1 MINKYIILAII
12 LFFIGNIIK
21 AFRTLYILNP
31 YLNKPIKPYLKSTF
45 IGFLIDFFFPFRVS
59 DIARTF
65 VFSRL
70 TKSSW
75 RMSLSLAFIE
85 RVFDLIIVFFILL
98 FFNIKSLSIL
108 ILFITATLIFV
119 FCNFIILKKTY
130 YYLSSLF
137 NDFIKSFLLGLYW
150 SLYRFRIDIIDNK
163 KKLFVFSLSS
173 LLMWIFNILSVIIVS
188 NAIFNVDLK
197 DLILHQFT
205 DLTSAGLI
213 KSLSIFKENDFINYI
228 SYLLIPN
235 ILLIIIAYI
244 PFKEKEKTS
253 SLKMIP
259 YVSNDISLS
268 FFKYYFNNKY
278 SKNDD
283 TYYNMTNNATIIK
296 DLSAASEAKTYLM
309 QGKDNLFVRKIALSN
324 AADKLKAQYEWLE
337 KNNNLPL
344 PKILNKVEEEN
355 LFSYDMEYF
364 ANGETF
370 FTTIH
375 YIDVIEAWDIIKN
388 IIDKLNDCYSNANYI
403 GNKKNIIDNIYNEH
417 ILNNINYLLDSK
429 YKYLTKYKYLVV
441 NNTKVPNIM
450 NMLNE
455 LKEFHYSLEHNIQ
468 YIHGDLTIENILV
481 DNSKNYILIDP
492 APRYNNVFAE
502 YAKLFQSLHGKYEY
516 VKNLNTYSIN
526 ENIITYPDYSTLKY
540 ERIFNYLKDYIR
552 DKFGDKGLKSI
563 YFYESICYIRAI
575 VYMIKL
581 NKSNAFLM
589 LALAG
594 LALNEFDTL

>member
-1 MINKYIILAII
+1 MNIYIILAII
-12 LFFIGNIIK
+12 LFFIGNIIR

-59 DIARTF
+59 DIARTL
-65 VFSRL
+65 VFSKL

-108 ILFITATLIFV
+108 ILFITATLIFI
-119 FCNFIILKKTY
+119 FCNFIVFKKLY
-130 YYLSSLF
+130 YYSVSIF

-150 SLYRFRIDIIDNK
+150 SLYRFRIDIIGNK
-163 KKLFVFSLSS
+163 KKLFIFSLSS
-173 LLMWIFNILSVIIVS
+173 LLMWIFNILSVIVLS
-188 NAIFNVDLK
+188 NAILNVDLK

-213 KSLSIFKENDFINYI
+213 KSLYLFNSDDIVVYLTYFILPTMM
-228 SYLLIPN
+228 LLI
-235 ILLIIIAYI
+235 LAYI
-244 PFKEKEKTS
+244 PFKEKEKKS

-259 YVSNDISLS
+259 YVSSDISLS

-278 SKNDD
+278 LKNDE

-344 PKILNKVEEEN
+344 PKIFNKVEEEK

-375 YIDVIEAWDIIKN
+375 YFPFEKSCRILSEIITY
-388 IIDKLNDCYSNANYI
+388 LNGNYI
-403 GNKKNIIDNIYNEH
+403 TVDNKNKYYTNLFYERYIK
-417 ILNNINYLLDSK
+417 NNINISISNNYIKSFTQ
-429 YKYLTKYKYLVV
+429 YNEIIV
-441 NNTKVPNIM
+441 NDKNVPNI
-450 NMLNE
+450 LKLEEE
-455 LKEFHYSLEHNIQ
+455 LKNYNYNLDYDIK
-468 YIHGDLTIENILV
+468 YIHGDLTI
-481 DNSKNYILIDP
+481 
-492 APRYNNVFAE
+492 
-502 YAKLFQSLHGKYEY
+502 
-516 VKNLNTYSIN
+516 
-526 ENIITYPDYSTLKY
+526 
-540 ERIFNYLKDYIR
+540 
-552 DKFGDKGLKSI
+552 
-563 YFYESICYIRAI
+563 
-575 VYMIKL
+575 
-581 NKSNAFLM
+581 
-589 LALAG
+589 
-594 LALNEFDTL
+594 

>member
-1 MINKYIILAII
+1 MMNIYIILAII
-12 LFFIGNIIK
+12 LFFIGNIIR

-59 DIARTF
+59 DIARTL
-65 VFSRL
+65 VFSKL

-108 ILFITATLIFV
+108 ILFITATLIFI
-119 FCNFIILKKTY
+119 FCNFIVFKKLY
-130 YYLSSLF
+130 YYSVSIF

-150 SLYRFRIDIIDNK
+150 SLYRFRIDIIGNK
-163 KKLFVFSLSS
+163 KKLFIFSLSS
-173 LLMWIFNILSVIIVS
+173 LLMWIFNILSVIVLS
-188 NAIFNVDLK
+188 NAILNVDLK

-213 KSLSIFKENDFINYI
+213 KSLYLFNSDDIVVYLTYFILPTMM
-228 SYLLIPN
+228 LLI
-235 ILLIIIAYI
+235 LAYI
-244 PFKEKEKTS
+244 PFKEKEKKS

-259 YVSNDISLS
+259 YVSSDISLS

-278 SKNDD
+278 LKNDE
-283 TYYNMTNNATIIK
+283 TYYNITNNATIIK

-344 PKILNKVEEEN
+344 PKIFNKVEEEK

-364 ANGETF
+364 GNGETF

-375 YIDVIEAWDIIKN
+375 YFPFEKSCRILSEIITY
-388 IIDKLNDCYSNANYI
+388 LNGNYI
-403 GNKKNIIDNIYNEH
+403 TVDNKNKYYTNLFYERYIK
-417 ILNNINYLLDSK
+417 NNINISISNNYIKSFTQ
-429 YKYLTKYKYLVV
+429 YNEIIV
-441 NNTKVPNIM
+441 NDKNVPNI
-450 NMLNE
+450 LKLEEE
-455 LKEFHYSLEHNIQ
+455 LKNYNYNLDYDIK

-481 DNSKNYILIDP
+481 DTNENYIIIDP
-492 APRYNNVFAE
+492 SPMYNNIFSE

-516 VKNLNTYSIN
+516 VKKVNIYSVTDN
-526 ENIITYPDYSTLKY
+526 NIKYPDYSTKKY
-540 ERIFNYLKDYIR
+540 EDIFNYIINYIQNNYGR
-552 DKFGDKGLKSI
+552 DGLKAV
-563 YFYESICYIRAI
+563 YFYEAICHLRTLS
-575 VYMIKL
+575 YMVRLK
-581 NKSNAFLM
+581 KDNAVLM

-594 LALNEFDTL
+594 LALEEWRKL

>member
-1 MINKYIILAII
+1 
-12 LFFIGNIIK
+12 
-21 AFRTLYILNP
+21 
-31 YLNKPIKPYLKSTF
+31 
-45 IGFLIDFFFPFRVS
+45 
-59 DIARTF
+59 
-65 VFSRL
+65 
-70 TKSSW
+70 
-75 RMSLSLAFIE
+75 
-85 RVFDLIIVFFILL
+85 
-98 FFNIKSLSIL
+98 
-108 ILFITATLIFV
+108 
-119 FCNFIILKKTY
+119 
-130 YYLSSLF
+130 
-137 NDFIKSFLLGLYW
+137 
-150 SLYRFRIDIIDNK
+150 
-163 KKLFVFSLSS
+163 
-173 LLMWIFNILSVIIVS
+173 
-188 NAIFNVDLK
+188 
-197 DLILHQFT
+197 
-205 DLTSAGLI
+205 
-213 KSLSIFKENDFINYI
+213 
-228 SYLLIPN
+228 
-235 ILLIIIAYI
+235 
-244 PFKEKEKTS
+244 
-253 SLKMIP
+253 MIP

-283 TYYNMTNNATIIK
+283 TYYNMTNNASIIK

-388 IIDKLNDCYSNANYI
+388 IIDKLNDCYSNASCI

-417 ILNNINYLLDSK
+417 IFNNINYLLDSK
-429 YKYLTKYKYLVV
+429 YKYLTKYKYLIV
-441 NNTKVPNIM
+441 NNTKIPNII

-516 VKNLNTYSIN
+516 VKNINTYSIN

-581 NKSNAFLM
+581 NKNNAFLM

-594 LALNEFDTL
+594 LALNEFEII

>member
-1 MINKYIILAII
+1 MMNIYIILAII
-12 LFFIGNIIK
+12 LFFIGNIIR

-31 YLNKPIKPYLKSTF
+31 YLNKPIKPYLKSRF

-59 DIARTF
+59 DIARTL
-65 VFSRL
+65 VFSKL

-85 RVFDLIIVFFILL
+85 RVFDLIIDFFILL

-108 ILFITATLIFV
+108 ILFITATLIFI
-119 FCNFIILKKTY
+119 FCNFIVFKKLY
-130 YYLSSLF
+130 YYSVSIF

-150 SLYRFRIDIIDNK
+150 SLYRFRIDIIGNK
-163 KKLFVFSLSS
+163 KKLFIFSLSS
-173 LLMWIFNILSVIIVS
+173 LLMWIFNILSVIVLS
-188 NAIFNVDLK
+188 NAILNVDLK

-213 KSLSIFKENDFINYI
+213 KSLYLFNSDDIVVYLTYFILPTMM
-228 SYLLIPN
+228 LLI
-235 ILLIIIAYI
+235 LAYI
-244 PFKEKEKTS
+244 PFKEKEKKS

-259 YVSNDISLS
+259 YVSSDISLS

-278 SKNDD
+278 LKNDE

-344 PKILNKVEEEN
+344 PKIFNKVEEEK

-375 YIDVIEAWDIIKN
+375 YFPFEKSCRILSEIITY
-388 IIDKLNDCYSNANYI
+388 LNGNYI
-403 GNKKNIIDNIYNEH
+403 TVDNKNKYYTNLFYERYIK
-417 ILNNINYLLDSK
+417 NNINISISNNYIKSFTQ
-429 YKYLTKYKYLVV
+429 YNEIIV
-441 NNTKVPNIM
+441 NDKNVPNI
-450 NMLNE
+450 LKLWEE
-455 LKEFHYSLEHNIQ
+455 LKNYNYNLDYDIK

-481 DNSKNYILIDP
+481 DTNENYIIIDP
-492 APRYNNVFAE
+492 SPMYNNIFSE

-516 VKNLNTYSIN
+516 VKKVNIYSVTDN
-526 ENIITYPDYSTLKY
+526 NIKYPDYSTKKY
-540 ERIFNYLKDYIR
+540 EDIFNYIINYIQNNYGR
-552 DKFGDKGLKSI
+552 DGLKAV
-563 YFYESICYIRAI
+563 YFYEAICHLRTLS
-575 VYMIKL
+575 YMVRLK
-581 NKSNAFLM
+581 KDNAVLM

-594 LALNEFDTL
+594 LALEEWRKL